1 MAAGQG
7 QAVMGVPGRV
17 EEGVPGRAEAGAQG
31 EAVMGARGPV
41 VAGVLGPVRGQ
52 DRVMGGARGQTVVQ
66 DQGQDPV
73 MTAAA
78 EAAEE
83 LVVAHLATMQ
93 EEEQEP
99 GAPEPVGQG
108 GPGQALDLVPLA
120 ILQLSG

>member
-7 QAVMGVPGRV
+7 Q
-17 EEGVPGRAEAGAQG
+17 
-31 EAVMGARGPV
+31 AVMGARGPV

>member
-31 EAVMGARGPV
+31 QAVMGARGPV

-66 DQGQDPV
+66 DQGPV

>member
-1 MAAGQG
+1 
-7 QAVMGVPGRV
+7 
-17 EEGVPGRAEAGAQG
+17 
-31 EAVMGARGPV
+31 
-41 VAGVLGPVRGQ
+41 
-52 DRVMGGARGQTVVQ
+52 MGGARGQTVVQ